1 MHIWIMTQDGQ
12 LSFCW
17 TSTSITSRNCAD
29 ICKTSA
35 LLLSTPLSNMRGFC
49 ALCLPS
55 VSIFFWEKTAERA
68 PDTEFQKG
76 CLHSDFWRGTSLAP
90 TAPYIRRTFG
100 NPGVRCQPRVK
111 FVKLLWNFKCFLLRN
126 KWDGENRGVIIRIR
140 SPYKDPLGIWN
151 FKGSL
156 HVFVWTRASE

>member
-1 MHIWIMTQDGQ
+1 MGSC
-12 LSFCW
+12 LSAEPPPPPLLGTVQISARPLLCCCPHLWATWEGFVL
-17 TSTSITSRNCAD
+17 CAYPQ
-29 ICKTSA
+29 C
-35 LLLSTPLSNMRGFC
+35 PF
-49 ALCLPS
+49 
-55 VSIFFWEKTAERA
+55 FFWEKTAERA

-111 FVKLLWNFKCFLLRN
+111 FVKLPWNFKCFLLRN

-156 HVFVWTRASE
+156 HVFVWTRPSE